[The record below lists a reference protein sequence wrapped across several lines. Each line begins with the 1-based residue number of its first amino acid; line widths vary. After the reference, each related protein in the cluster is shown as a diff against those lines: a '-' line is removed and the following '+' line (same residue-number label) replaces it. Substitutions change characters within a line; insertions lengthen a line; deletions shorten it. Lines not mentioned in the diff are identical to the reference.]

1 MTHSGVTEFG
11 SDSGVRLL
19 RNHGL
24 AELVLDR
31 AAKRNALSYE
41 MWSAIPHLVAQVE
54 ADNAVSVLIVRGA
67 GDHFSAGADISEF
80 EARRTHPHAVVH
92 YGEIVEQ
99 AEKSLLGM
107 HKPSIA
113 MISGYCLGGGC
124 ELALACDMRVASADA
139 ILGITAAR
147 LGIVYSFLSTYRLRG
162 RGRRLLRQVHA
173 DHRRPHPSRGGP
185 ASQAGRPDGRHQRPR
200 HDRRGPRAQDRPAIP
215 GFGPG
220 SPVHHREDH
229 RWRDLGRSR
238 SGAVAARRCPQ
249 RRLQRRRPR
258 LPRQAPTPVH
268 RPLTHPGSPH
278 ALPALTRAGPGW
290 GVSSPTRHRASHPA
304 GSPARPE
311 PLPTPAA

>member
-1 MTHSGVTEFG
+1 MTHSGATESR

-80 EARRTHPHAVVH
+80 EARRTRPDDVVH

-147 LGIVYSFLSTYRLRG
+147 LGIVYSFLSTYRL
-162 RGRRLLRQVHA
+162 
-173 DHRRPHPSRGGP
+173 
-185 ASQAGRPDGRHQRPR
+185 
-200 HDRRGPRAQDRPAIP
+200 
-215 GFGPG
+215 
-220 SPVHHREDH
+220 
-229 RWRDLGRSR
+229 
-238 SGAVAARRCPQ
+238 VAAVGASYAKYMLTTGAHIPAEEALRA
-249 RRLQRRRPR
+249 RLVDRMVDTSDLATTVEDLALRIDRQSQVSVRAALSIIEKIIDGATSPDLEAAR
-258 LPRQAPTPVH
+258 LPLDAARSADYREGVQAFLAK
-268 RPLTHPGSPH
+268 RPPRFTD
-278 ALPALTRAGPGW
+278 R
-290 GVSSPTRHRASHPA
+290 
-304 GSPARPE
+304 
-311 PLPTPAA
+311 

>member
-1 MTHSGVTEFG
+1 MTHSGATAFG

-41 MWSAIPHLVAQVE
+41 MWSAIPRLVAQVE
-54 ADNAVSVLIVRGA
+54 EDNAVSVLIVRGA

-80 EARRTHPHAVVH
+80 EARRTRPDDVVH

-147 LGIVYSFLSTYRLRG
+147 LGIVYSFLSTYRLVTAVG
-162 RGRRLLRQVHA
+162 ASYAKYMLTTGAHIPAAEALRAGLVDRMVDTSDLATTVEDLALRIDRQSQVSVRAALSIIEKIIDGATSA
-173 DHRRPHPSRGGP
+173 DL
-185 ASQAGRPDGRHQRPR
+185 
-200 HDRRGPRAQDRPAIP
+200 
-215 GFGPG
+215 
-220 SPVHHREDH
+220 E
-229 RWRDLGRSR
+229 
-238 SGAVAARRCPQ
+238 AARLPLDAARSADYREGVQ
-249 RRLQRRRPR
+249 AFLAKRRPR
-258 LPRQAPTPVH
+258 FTDR
-268 RPLTHPGSPH
+268 
-278 ALPALTRAGPGW
+278 
-290 GVSSPTRHRASHPA
+290 
-304 GSPARPE
+304 
-311 PLPTPAA
+311 